1 MQVRG
6 MIEHHRLWVP
16 NNTYDM
22 TQLDTSRNI
31 QSGALLNF
39 LVGGLPHHS
48 LHQAYPSIPYNQL
61 PKASSIA
68 ERVLQHHGKPP
79 LPRLSSYWPAWS

>member
-1 MQVRG
+1 
-6 MIEHHRLWVP
+6 
-16 NNTYDM
+16 M

-39 LVGGLPHHS
+39 LMGGLPHHL

-61 PKASSIA
+61 PMASRIA
-68 ERVLQHHGKPP
+68 ERVQHHHGKPP
-79 LPRLSSYWPAWS
+79 LPRLSSYLAGTVMIF